1 MQESE
6 AHQMTPN
13 QIEQMCDRICGM
25 YPGEMVST
33 HRMFTAWK
41 ADEYLLGVHIN
52 HARSAM
58 SKVER
63 LGKIPTLYEYKSMVR
78 SYENTEIIASEPCRE
93 CGGNGWDTG
102 YKVTDSKMMEVDGLQ
117 AIYEVGKVITEPY
130 RDSNGYTY
138 VIPCKKCAA

>member
-1 MQESE
+1 MIS
-6 AHQMTPN
+6 N

-25 YPGEMVST
+25 YPGEIVST

-63 LGKIPTLYEYKSMVR
+63 HGKIPTLYEYKNMVR
-78 SYENTEIIASEPCRE
+78 SYENIQIVAEAQCNACDGT
-93 CGGNGWDTG
+93 GWDTG
-102 YKVTDSKMMEVDGLQ
+102 YKVTDSKMFDNEGHQ
-117 AIYEVGKVITEPY
+117 EIYEIGKVITEPY
-130 RDSNGYTY
+130 RDAAGYTY
-138 VIPCKKCAA
+138 VIPCQKCRA

>member
-1 MQESE
+1 
-6 AHQMTPN
+6 MTPN

-52 HARSAM
+52 HGLSAM

-63 LGKIPTLYEYKSMVR
+63 NGKIPTLYEYKKMVR
-78 SYENTEIIASEPCRE
+78 SYENIKVIAEAQCPE
-93 CGGNGWDTG
+93 CDGTGWDTG
-102 YKVTDSKMMEVDGLQ
+102 YKVTNSKMMEIDGKQ

-130 RDSNGYTY
+130 RDAAGYTY
-138 VIPCKKCAA
+138 VIPCQKCRSL

>member
-1 MQESE
+1 MI
-6 AHQMTPN
+6 PN
-13 QIEQMCDRICGM
+13 QIEQLCDRICGM
-25 YPGEMVST
+25 YPGEIVST

-63 LGKIPTLYEYKSMVR
+63 HGKIPTLYEYKNMVR
-78 SYENTEIIASEPCRE
+78 SYENIQVVAEAQCSECD
-93 CGGNGWDTG
+93 GTGWDTG
-102 YKVTDSKMMEVDGLQ
+102 YKVTDSKMFDNEGRQ
-117 AIYEVGKVITEPY
+117 EIYEIGKVITEPY

-138 VIPCKKCAA
+138 VIPCKKCRG

>member
-1 MQESE
+1 MI
-6 AHQMTPN
+6 PN
-13 QIEQMCDRICGM
+13 QIEQLCDRICGM
-25 YPGEMVST
+25 YPGEIVST

-63 LGKIPTLYEYKSMVR
+63 HGKIPTLYEYKNMVR
-78 SYENTEIIASEPCRE
+78 SYENIQVITEAQCPE
-93 CGGNGWDTG
+93 CDGTGWDTG
-102 YKVTDSKMMEVDGLQ
+102 YKVTNSKMFEVDGRQ
-117 AIYEVGKVITEPY
+117 AIYEVGTVITEPY

-138 VIPCKKCAA
+138 VIPCQKCRG